1 MKRTLKKLF
10 KKDKLNVMLVFVF
23 IIGLSVMLYPP
34 ISSYWNSKVQSRAVA
49 SYSNAV
55 KSLTEEEK
63 ARISIKQTPQGG
75 QFARNDNGIRNG
87 ITFCIGDE
95 NMYVL
100 RPNINASF
108 VECNFNNREFYNMIG
123 SIFDQQMQI
132 LPNIRL

>member
-1 MKRTLKKLF
+1 MDR
-10 KKDKLNVMLVFVF
+10 F
-23 IIGLSVMLYPP
+23 ITFYT
-34 ISSYWNSKVQSRAVA
+34 
-49 SYSNAV
+49 
-55 KSLTEEEK
+55 LTEEE

-75 QFARNDNGIRNG
+75 QFARNDNGIRSG

-108 VECNFNNREFYNMIG
+108 VECNFNNSEFYNMIG

-132 LPNIRL
+132 LPNIGL

>member
-1 MKRTLKKLF
+1 MCIRDRLYTFLKKGGEV
-10 KKDKLNVMLVFVF
+10 NF
-23 IIGLSVMLYPP
+23 IVYNNTEWTLDRFI
-34 ISSYWNSKVQSRAVA
+34 A
-49 SYSNAV
+49 SYT
-55 KSLTEEEK
+55 LTEEEK